1 MTGGIPGD
9 GVAAGVFMVIG
20 KIGSVSP
27 PQQVWSI
34 EGYEALLRRL
44 GSASGVPLQ
53 PHPEKEQYPLPCFGR
68 VSDPS
73 LKHRTRRIHGGCF
86 GVSGTP
92 P

>member
-27 PQQVWSI
+27 PQQVWSVVRDK
-34 EGYEALLRRL
+34 ALLRRL
-44 GSASGVPLQ
+44 VTPSGVPLR
-53 PHPEKEQYPLPCFGR
+53 PHPEKEQYPWPCLGR